1 MQESDL
7 YKDINILIVEDDIA
21 SSMILKKIIL
31 KHFTTVSSAK
41 NGKEGLDMFIAGN
54 FDIVVTDIGMPFMN
68 GLEMS
73 GHIKKIN
80 PKTQI
85 ILTTAFDNKEFLY
98 EAISLGI
105 NDFISKPVEPSD
117 LFKALNKAVHFIF
130 LEREIEE
137 AQNLILK
144 QKEILEEKVNERTQ
158 ELLNSNNQLL
168 SEIEQRKR
176 IEGEIIQA
184 KELAEKANRAKSSFL
199 AKVSHELRTPL
210 NGILGI
216 ASILNKS
223 ISDTKALEFINMIK
237 SSGEGL
243 LGIINDILD
252 YTKIESGKLSIRI
265 SEFNIQNVID
275 DVMNLNK
282 YTSIAKGLRFKS
294 SIEDNVPLNII
305 SDAGRLKQILM
316 NLVGNAIKFTEN
328 GDINLNVSTTYFE
341 SNKIELLFKVKDTG
355 IGIPKESWNLLFNSF
370 SQVDNS
376 LTRKHGGTGLGLSI
390 TKELVELLNGK
401 IWLESEENVGSTFF
415 FSIKAECSDSN
426 NSIATINNIPKIPE
440 IPNRIEKIPLKI
452 LLAEDSLINQ
462 KVIESMLEN
471 KYWKIVCVDDGIKA
485 IEQSKSGNFDFILLD
500 LNMPGINGFEASQI
514 INHCFKNSLYK
525 PQILAITGDVTDN
538 TREKCL
544 RVGMCDIVEKPV
556 LRHLLLE
563 KINLHI
569 ENKLVVFE
577 TAGYYNLNNINK
589 VTHKNPNMLT
599 EILNFLIIHGKEEIE
614 FIENQL
620 ALKNFEEIRKI
631 SHRMKSE
638 YGNIDALNVVRYLDL
653 IEIKSAAK
661 DLNFLNEIFPL
672 LKKELNSLT
681 QNIINYIKSMEVK

>member
-294 SIEDNVPLNII
+294 SIED
-305 SDAGRLKQILM
+305 
-316 NLVGNAIKFTEN
+316 
-328 GDINLNVSTTYFE
+328 
-341 SNKIELLFKVKDTG
+341 
-355 IGIPKESWNLLFNSF
+355 
-370 SQVDNS
+370 
-376 LTRKHGGTGLGLSI
+376 
-390 TKELVELLNGK
+390 
-401 IWLESEENVGSTFF
+401 SEH
-415 FSIKAECSDSN
+415 
-426 NSIATINNIPKIPE
+426 TI
-440 IPNRIEKIPLKI
+440 
-452 LLAEDSLINQ
+452 
-462 KVIESMLEN
+462 
-471 KYWKIVCVDDGIKA
+471 
-485 IEQSKSGNFDFILLD
+485 
-500 LNMPGINGFEASQI
+500 
-514 INHCFKNSLYK
+514 
-525 PQILAITGDVTDN
+525 
-538 TREKCL
+538 
-544 RVGMCDIVEKPV
+544 
-556 LRHLLLE
+556 
-563 KINLHI
+563 
-569 ENKLVVFE
+569 
-577 TAGYYNLNNINK
+577 
-589 VTHKNPNMLT
+589 
-599 EILNFLIIHGKEEIE
+599 
-614 FIENQL
+614 
-620 ALKNFEEIRKI
+620 
-631 SHRMKSE
+631 
-638 YGNIDALNVVRYLDL
+638 
-653 IEIKSAAK
+653 
-661 DLNFLNEIFPL
+661 
-672 LKKELNSLT
+672 
-681 QNIINYIKSMEVK
+681 